1 MSIWAKL
8 DIRNDKTDIRH
19 QQQTQTFRTKIKTFV
34 DSKVLTEPTTA
45 DWVIDGEIKQTDSDE
60 EEEKMDAC
68 HFATLQAASQQMI
81 LL

>member
-1 MSIWAKL
+1 M
-8 DIRNDKTDIRH
+8 
-19 QQQTQTFRTKIKTFV
+19 

-60 EEEKMDAC
+60 EEEKMDVC
-68 HFATLQAASQQMI
+68 HFATLQAASRQMI